1 MPVLRAVCVPS
12 SVVERVWL
20 AVSLAIAMRIVRKT
34 NHIKALAMLLAGL
47 LLPAA
52 GLAQQPIIPLQL
64 SISDPG
70 ARSMGFGGAFVALGD
85 DATAA
90 FANPA
95 GLVQLVKPEISIEG
109 RWRSY
114 SEPYTQAGR
123 IEGQPSGIGIDT
135 LDGLKSAKSHED
147 ITGLSFLS
155 FAYPLENWSLAFFR
169 HEYARHEFAAH
180 TQGLFGTGSAC
191 CQPRYVDQRATSELD
206 FLSYGFSAAYRITD
220 EFNVGLGL
228 VYHDASLVGNVAQ
241 YLPDDDTPQSR
252 YLVNS
257 YLPERLI
264 LSQRSAGAETGVTFT
279 GGFLWRPSERWSVGG
294 VYRQGL
300 EMRYRVEARAGEAVD
315 FGVPPGEVILRGMA
329 DPIDLPDIYGAGIA
343 YRHPDGRFTVSF
355 QWDRI
360 RYSSIPKSID
370 LDDQTIDDSN
380 EWHLGAEYV
389 FLGSTQVVAVRLGT
403 WLEPDHQMRATT
415 AEPFVRALLP
425 PRNDE
430 WHYSAGVGFAMQ
442 RFQIDF
448 AVDVGDRLSTVSL
461 SAIYNF

>member
-1 MPVLRAVCVPS
+1 
-12 SVVERVWL
+12 
-20 AVSLAIAMRIVRKT
+20 MRIVQQT
-34 NHIKALAMLLAGL
+34 SHIRVLAMVLAGL

-52 GLAQQPIIPLQL
+52 SLAQQPIVPLQL
-64 SISDPG
+64 SVSDPG

-95 GLVQLVKPEISIEG
+95 GLMQLVKPEISIEG

-135 LDGLKSAKSHED
+135 LDGLKSATSRED

-155 FAYPLENWSLAFFR
+155 FAYPLENWTLAFFR
-169 HEYARHEFAAH
+169 HEYARHKFAAH
-180 TQGLFGTGSAC
+180 TQGLFGAGSAC

-206 FLSYGFSAAYRITD
+206 FLSYGFSAAYRISD
-220 EFNVGLGL
+220 EFNVGFGL
-228 VYHDASLVGNVAQ
+228 VYHDASLVADVAQ
-241 YLPDDDTPQSR
+241 YFPDDDTPQSR
-252 YLVNS
+252 YLANS

-264 LSQRSAGAETGVTFT
+264 LTQRSTGVDTDVTLT

-300 EMRYRVEARAGEAVD
+300 EIRYSVEARAGEAVD
-315 FGVPPGEVILRGMA
+315 YGVPPGEVIIREMA
-329 DPIDLPDIYGAGIA
+329 GPIEFPDIYGAGIA
-343 YRHPDGRFTVSF
+343 YRGPDGRFTVSC
-355 QWDRI
+355 QWDHI
-360 RYSSIPKSID
+360 RYSSIPKSLD

-389 FLGSTQVVAVRLGT
+389 FLGSTSIVAVRLGT

-415 AEPFVRALLP
+415 DEPFVRALLP
-425 PRNDE
+425 RGEDE
-430 WHYSAGVGFAMQ
+430 WHYSAGVGLAMQ